1 MPSGCGLATDLP
13 RASLHARHA
22 SGGLACVTWP
32 EKESGRAQLEVSKA
46 ARPLRDRKF
55 ADSPL
60 EGKGFEP
67 VWGFSCQVVVFGFL
81 PVLCSERESRSSF
94 FNRAAGGKRIFPL
107 EAVSSS
113 WPVDRCAKKDPSWRW
128 GRLVPVANR
137 RAARGR
143 CLFAH
148 RGKPGWHSVAVFE
161 HAASGRGHGS
171 FRGLP
176 DDERA
181 ATWRREGRHRYVPC
195 AIINAKAC
203 RNEERGVAVPRPGG
217 TRLRLGSADCGK
229 LLPSHGAQAAVDGIA
244 VQRYS
249 LRSLQI
255 RCMMTA
261 SLRATATLAR
271 RMPIRFAS
279 PRPQLFNVEARAS
292 RWSSTAAAS

>member
-1 MPSGCGLATDLP
+1 MALGQACPGSEQEGPARVAQCPHERRSG
-13 RASLHARHA
+13 
-22 SGGLACVTWP
+22 
-32 EKESGRAQLEVSKA
+32 
-46 ARPLRDRKF
+46 
-55 ADSPL
+55 
-60 EGKGFEP
+60 
-67 VWGFSCQVVVFGFL
+67 
-81 PVLCSERESRSSF
+81 
-94 FNRAAGGKRIFPL
+94 
-107 EAVSSS
+107 
-113 WPVDRCAKKDPSWRW
+113 
-128 GRLVPVANR
+128 
-137 RAARGR
+137 ARGR

-195 AIINAKAC
+195 AINAKAC
-203 RNEERGVAVPRPGG
+203 RNEKRGVAVPRPGG
-217 TRLRLGSADCGK
+217 TRLRLGPADCGK
-229 LLPSHGAQAAVDGIA
+229 LLPSHGAQAAVGGIA

-271 RMPIRFAS
+271 RMPMRFAS